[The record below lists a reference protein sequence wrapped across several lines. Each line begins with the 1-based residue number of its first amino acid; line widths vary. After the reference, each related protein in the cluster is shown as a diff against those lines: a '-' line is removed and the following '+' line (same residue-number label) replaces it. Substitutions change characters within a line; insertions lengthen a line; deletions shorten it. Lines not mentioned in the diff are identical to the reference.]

1 MSRVELSPGDLL
13 MEILYGHLQCGLFA
27 LGPLFADSRPG
38 PSSKVFVWG
47 LSLGICHLV
56 TFAWDYSFGNV
67 LRGLCFL
74 EFSIES
80 GREENA
86 TPKLLI

>member
-38 PSSKVFVWG
+38 TFLKGFRFGAVVWDLPFGNFRLGLFVWERSSG
-47 LSLGICHLV
+47 VCR
-56 TFAWDYSFGNV
+56 FGNFR
-67 LRGLCFL
+67 LRAVA
-74 EFSIES
+74 
-80 GREENA
+80 R
-86 TPKLLI
+86 KMLLQNC